1 MYTSVSWCKLLQVS
15 TLQEGLLRLEYAD
28 EASED
33 SFGRE
38 TLPMPPL
45 RPQVL
50 PIRKF
55 EPPHEDTRRHRRW
68 EWEGCGRQLMV
79 FKSTWAYEY
88 KILCRFYFY
97 WKCAGLKCGKTIF
110 DSISLKIFLVVC
122 NYPLEFHFALL
133 SGNDLMRRVCSR
145 APSACRHWRPS
156 GHRSALCI
164 IIKQQ
169 VISDEA

>member
-1 MYTSVSWCKLLQVS
+1 MPRWVGFVNWYLRVPLMYLPCCLWPSCQGRLGELSERIVCNLYLRGILSRSNTVNWSSTQGKRIVIWINSYTSVSWCKLLQVS

-55 EPPHEDTRRHRRW
+55 EPPHEDTRRHRRR
-68 EWEGCGRQLMV
+68 EREGCGRQLMV
-79 FKSTWAYEY
+79 FK
-88 KILCRFYFY
+88 IP
-97 WKCAGLKCGKTIF
+97 WK
-110 DSISLKIFLVVC
+110 
-122 NYPLEFHFALL
+122 
-133 SGNDLMRRVCSR
+133 
-145 APSACRHWRPS
+145 
-156 GHRSALCI
+156 
-164 IIKQQ
+164 
-169 VISDEA
+169 